1 MQHYVIQLKFV
12 PDLNDSLVCS
22 FSGCFNSLAENPKVR
37 AEILDI
43 KTHTD

>member
-1 MQHYVIQLKFV
+1 MQHYVIQLDYKFV
-12 PDLNDSLVCS
+12 LDLNDSLVGT

-43 KTHTD
+43 KT